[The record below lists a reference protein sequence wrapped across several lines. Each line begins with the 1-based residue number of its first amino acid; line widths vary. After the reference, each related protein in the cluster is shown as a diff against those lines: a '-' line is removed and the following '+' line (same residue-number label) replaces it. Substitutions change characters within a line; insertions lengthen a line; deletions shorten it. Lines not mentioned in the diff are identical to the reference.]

1 MPRQYTQRA
10 FIGGNIANAE
20 DWNGELSTAASELSG
35 QLDQNNMP
43 LDTVDSTRLLPAVVV
58 TEVDNSGAVH
68 DLITH
73 TYMQSQS
80 YHVSSSCLL
89 DTNPGT
95 LTYNTAWPKEDW
107 QLGWMRL
114 AEKRFVTLG
123 PTTYYAGS
131 ELRFDAKEGMLVGE
145 ALIDATWRAGWTD
158 GYSGS
163 VQDPPVV
170 FHWYSHVENFA
181 EFGVFVNDVC
191 VARTGLQF
199 LGGRFTFVIPYN
211 TPVATQECLVDL
223 RFRLIYKNHTMPI
236 SLRSIQDNLAP
247 FTLGDSGV
255 WARNQYR

>member
-10 FIGGNIANAE
+10 FIGGNLANAE

-43 LDTVDSTRLLPAVVV
+43 LDTVNGSKVVPATVV
-58 TEVDNSGAVH
+58 TEVDNTAFAH

-80 YHVSSSCLL
+80 YHVSSSCLI
-89 DTNPGT
+89 DTDPGSV
-95 LTYNTAWPKEDW
+95 TYSTAWQKEDW

-114 AEKRFVTLG
+114 AEKRLVVVG
-123 PTTYYAGS
+123 GKTYFAGS
-131 ELRFDAKEGMLVGE
+131 ELRFNAKEGMLVGE
-145 ALIDATWRAGWTD
+145 AFIDATWRGSYLTGLID
-158 GYSGS
+158 GIGVGS
-163 VQDPPVV
+163 PRVR
-170 FHWYSHVENFA
+170 NFA

-199 LGGRFTFVIPYN
+199 LGGRFTFVIPYS
-211 TPVATQECLVDL
+211 TPVATQECVIDL
-223 RFRLIYKNHTMPI
+223 RFRLQFTNQKAGSTFTIVTEDI
-236 SLRSIQDNLAP
+236 RP

>member
-89 DTNPGT
+89 DTDPGT
-95 LTYNTAWPKEDW
+95 LTYNTAWPKADW

-145 ALIDATWRAGWTD
+145 GFIDATWRGSYLTGLID
-158 GYSGS
+158 GVGVGS
-163 VQDPPVV
+163 PRVK
-170 FHWYSHVENFA
+170 NFA

-211 TPVATQECLVDL
+211 TPVATQECIVDL
-223 RFRLIYKNHTMPI
+223 RFRLQFTNQKKGATFTTVTEDI
-236 SLRSIQDNLAP
+236 SS

>member
-20 DWNGELSTAASELSG
+20 DWNGELSSAGSELSG

-43 LDTVDSTRLLPAVVV
+43 LDTVDSTRVAPAVVV
-58 TEVDNSGAVH
+58 TDVDNSAIAR

-80 YHVSSSCLL
+80 YHISSSCLL
-89 DTNPGT
+89 DTNPGS
-95 LTYNTAWPKEDW
+95 LTYATAWQKGDW

-114 AEKRFVTLG
+114 AEKRSVVVG
-123 PTTYYAGS
+123 GTTHYAGA
-131 ELRFDAKEGMLVGE
+131 ELRFNSKEGMLVGE
-145 ALIDATWRAGWTD
+145 AFIDATWR
-158 GYSGS
+158 GS
-163 VQDPPVV
+163 YLTGLVNSVGVGSPRVK
-170 FHWYSHVENFA
+170 NFA

-199 LGGRFTFVIPYN
+199 LGGRFTFVIPYS
-211 TPVATQECLVDL
+211 TPVATQECFIDL
-223 RFRLIYKNHTMPI
+223 RFRLQFTNFKNSSTFTVVTEDI
-236 SLRSIQDNLAP
+236 AP

>member
-20 DWNGELSTAASELSG
+20 DWNAELSSATSELNG

-43 LDTVDSTRLLPAVVV
+43 LDTVDGSRLTPAVVV
-58 TEVDNSGAVH
+58 TEVDNSAFAH

-80 YHVSSSCLL
+80 YHTSSSCLI
-89 DTNPGT
+89 DTNPGSM
-95 LTYNTAWPKEDW
+95 TYSTTWSKGDW

-114 AEKRFVTLG
+114 AEKRLVTVG
-123 PTTYYAGS
+123 GVTYYAGS

-145 ALIDATWRAGWTD
+145 AFIDATWRGSYLTGLID
-158 GYSGS
+158 GVGVGS
-163 VQDPPVV
+163 PRVK
-170 FHWYSHVENFA
+170 NFA

-199 LGGRFTFVIPYN
+199 LGGRFTFVIPFS
-211 TPVATQECLVDL
+211 TPVATQECVIDL
-223 RFRLIYKNHTMPI
+223 RFRLQYTNQKTGPTFTIVTEDI
-236 SLRSIQDNLAP
+236 AP

>member
-20 DWNGELSTAASELSG
+20 DWNAELSSAGSELSG

-43 LDTVDSTRLLPAVVV
+43 LDTVNSTRVAPAVVV
-58 TEVDNSGAVH
+58 TEVDNSGAVR

-89 DTNPGT
+89 DTNPGS
-95 LTYNTAWPKEDW
+95 LTYSTAWQKADW

-114 AEKRFVTLG
+114 AEKRLVVIG
-123 PTTYYAGS
+123 GTTYYAGS
-131 ELRFDAKEGMLVGE
+131 ELRFDSKEGMVVGE
-145 ALIDATWRAGWTD
+145 AFIDATWRGSYLTGLID
-158 GYSGS
+158 GVGVGS
-163 VQDPPVV
+163 PRVR
-170 FHWYSHVENFA
+170 NFA

-199 LGGRFTFVIPYN
+199 LGGRFTFVIPYS
-211 TPVATQECLVDL
+211 TPVATQECFIDL
-223 RFRLIYKNHTMPI
+223 RFRLQYTNQKKSSTFTVVTEDI
-236 SLRSIQDNLAP
+236 AP